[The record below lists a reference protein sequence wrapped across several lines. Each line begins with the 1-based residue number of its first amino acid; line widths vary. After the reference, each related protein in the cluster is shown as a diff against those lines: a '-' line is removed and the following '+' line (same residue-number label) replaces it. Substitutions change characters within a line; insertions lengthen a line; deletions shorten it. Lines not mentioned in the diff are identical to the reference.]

1 MLDLDR
7 LLHVA
12 VDERASDVHIK
23 VGARPYLRVD
33 GTLVVAP
40 LEIVEASDTET
51 IAGRVLPGEHVAG
64 DDAEGVYAVPGV
76 GRFRVNAF
84 RQRGHV
90 GLVLRRIVPGVP
102 GIDALALP
110 PASATL
116 AASERGLVL
125 VTGLAGSGRTSTV
138 AAMVD
143 HVNERQTRHIMTVEK
158 PIEVLHAD
166 KLSIVNQREVG
177 VDTPSFHTALSRS
190 LRRDPDVLM
199 AGALPDADSV
209 LCALEAADSGRLVIA
224 VGLAV
229 GAVDAITRLIAQFPP
244 DRQASA
250 RTLLARTLRGV
261 LCQRLV
267 PRAGGRGR
275 VPAVEVLVS
284 SPPVVESVADPNG
297 AGKLEALLSEGE
309 FWGMQTFDQS
319 LAGLYRR
326 GMIDRDAALAN
337 ATFEPGL
344 RVTLEMADRER
355 AMAPASAP
363 PA

>member
-1 MLDLDR
+1 VLDLDR
-7 LLHVA
+7 LLHLA
-12 VDERASDVHIK
+12 VDQRASDVHIK
-23 VGARPYLRVD
+23 VGARPFLRVD
-33 GTLVVAP
+33 GALVAAP
-40 LEIVEASDTET
+40 LDIVEPGDTET
-51 IAGRVLPGEHVAG
+51 IAGQVLPGEHVTG
-64 DDAEGVYAVPGV
+64 DDAEAVYAVPGL
-76 GRFRVNAF
+76 GRFRVSAF

-102 GIDALALP
+102 GIDALSLP

-116 AASERGLVL
+116 ASAARGLVL

-143 HVNERQTRHIMTVEK
+143 HVNEHETRHIMTVEK

-166 KLSIVNQREVG
+166 KRSIVNQREVG
-177 VDTPSFHTALSRS
+177 TDTPSFHAALSRA

-199 AGALPDADSV
+199 AGALPDSDSA
-209 LCALEAADSGRLVIA
+209 LCALEAADSGRRVFA
-224 VGLAV
+224 VGLAI
-229 GAVDAITRLIAQFPP
+229 GAVDAITRIFALFPP
-244 DRQASA
+244 ERQASA
-250 RTLLARTLRGV
+250 RVLLARTLRGV

-284 SPPVVESVADPNG
+284 SPPVVESIADPEG
-297 AGKLEALLSEGE
+297 ATRLEALLAEGE

-326 GMIDRDAALAN
+326 GMIERDAALAN
-337 ATFEPGL
+337 ATYEPGL
-344 RVTLEMADRER
+344 RVAIEAVDRER
-355 AMAPASAP
+355 TAAPLS
-363 PA
+363 